1 MKKVI
6 ILVALV
12 AMVAGMSSCKKNCV
26 CTERNTG
33 VKTEVAESDM
43 GGLSCND
50 FESIL
55 RQEAIGTG
63 QDWSCK

>member
-1 MKKVI
+1 MKKTI

-12 AMVAGMSSCKKNCV
+12 AMVAGMSSCKKSCV

-33 VKTEVAESDM
+33 LKTEFSESD
-43 GGLSCND
+43 LSGVSCKD

-55 RQEAIGTG
+55 RQEARGTD